1 MKTYQ
6 VLTFLI
12 LVGIIFSCNFYEDS
26 RINNFPFYSHDEY
39 FDGNGSYPFPDGVY
53 VKYKHNRSHDYNSAI
68 ILLSVDS
75 TGVEILEAWSIRA
88 IKKYPYT
95 KLYIYP
101 NLYLLLK
108 NREQPVDTTDFNYI
122 EKPGLGTE
130 ANIRHY
136 FFY

>member
-12 LVGIIFSCNFYEDS
+12 LFSNIASCNFYEDS

-39 FDGNGSYPFPDGVY
+39 FDGNGSYLFPDGVY

-75 TGVEILEAWSIRA
+75 TGVEILEAWSI
-88 IKKYPYT
+88 KMVTPPNSKVYVYPD
-95 KLYIYP
+95 LF
-101 NLYLLLK
+101 LQLK
-108 NREQPVDTTDFNYI
+108 NSEQQIDTTSFYFID
-122 EKPGLGTE
+122 KPALSLE